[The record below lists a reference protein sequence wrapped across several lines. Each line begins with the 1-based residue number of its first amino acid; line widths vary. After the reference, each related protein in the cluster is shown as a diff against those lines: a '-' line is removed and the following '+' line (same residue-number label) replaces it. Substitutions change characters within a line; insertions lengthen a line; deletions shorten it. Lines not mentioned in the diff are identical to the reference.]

1 MRNFSAFA
9 LLLLVT
15 AALGAC
21 DDPTGDDAGTIS
33 MLLTDAPGEFTQA
46 RVTIERIELMHDGEE
61 NEEQGG
67 RIILRDEPWTG
78 NLLELSNDV
87 VELVE
92 SAVVPSG
99 AYHQLR
105 FVISGGCIVVDGEGT
120 FASAGYTECGTATGT
135 LQMPSFAQTGLKV
148 NLPAGFRVSG
158 DDRILLVDF
167 DVAESFGRLAGAS
180 GMWVMQPV
188 VTATEIV
195 TSGSLEVTVTVAGDA
210 DLPDDLTAES
220 FSVQLGEEPEVAV
233 IDGVAT
239 FFFLVPG
246 TYSIDLVAPDG
257 VTVTTD
263 PELPIDVEIGSS
275 EDAEREI
282 TITGTI

>member
-1 MRNFSAFA
+1 MGKFSAFA
-9 LLLLVT
+9 LMLLV
-15 AALGAC
+15 AVGLGAC
-21 DDPTGDDAGTIS
+21 DDPSGDDAGTIS

-46 RVTIERIELMHDGEE
+46 RVTIERIELVGED
-61 NEEQGG
+61 EESEEEGG
-67 RIILRDEPWTG
+67 RIVLRDAPWTG
-78 NLLELSNDV
+78 DLLELSNDV
-87 VELVE
+87 VGLVE

-120 FASAGYTECGTATGT
+120 FASAGYTECGPATGT

-158 DDRILLVDF
+158 DDRILLIDF

-195 TSGSLEVTVTVAGDA
+195 TSGSLQVTVTVAADA
-210 DLPDDLTAES
+210 GLPDGVTAES
-220 FSVQLGEEPEVAV
+220 FSVQLGEEPAVAV

-239 FFFLVPG
+239 FNFLVPG
-246 TYSIDLVAPDG
+246 TYSVDLVASE

-263 PELPIDVEIGSS
+263 PVLPFDVEIGSS

-282 TITGTI
+282 TITGTT